1 MQQKEARVD
10 KTLSPNYAAI
20 DEKKDQRTRIAMTDK
35 IIDNADVLVI
45 GGGLAGLTTVAL
57 LARAGKSVTLFEQSS
72 NEIGGRA
79 RTQIFD
85 GFYFNQGPHA
95 LFLAAEGAE
104 VLKELGIAYTGGI
117 PQLSGLMIRHE
128 EKYQLLA
135 NSSSS
140 ASNSSESQPISEE
153 AIGQF
158 FDLVSKLNFT
168 ELENVSVQEWI
179 DRNIHDADAIAMM
192 KALIRLTTYANDPE
206 IQSAGS
212 ALHQINLYKL
222 GGVMYLDGG
231 WQSLVD
237 GLITVATNA
246 KAKIVRGKKAT
257 KVQRND
263 SGWLVT
269 LSDHTQISARIVVI
283 AAGPRDAYGLF
294 QDGERPEVFSK
305 AVKEAK
311 PVHLAC
317 LDVALSSLP
326 QKDVLFAVG
335 IDSPLYYS
343 VHSAAAR
350 LTPENGALI
359 HVAKYLGA
367 SMQSKPKEDAKELE
381 DLLDLLQ
388 PGWRNVVVKKR
399 PLPNMVLSNAL
410 VTAANNGLS
419 GRPDPKIEDNLY
431 IVGDWVG
438 SEGLLSTA
446 SFASA
451 KRAAQLILN

>member
-1 MQQKEARVD
+1 M
-10 KTLSPNYAAI
+10 SN
-20 DEKKDQRTRIAMTDK
+20 K
-35 IIDNADVLVI
+35 IENPDVIVI
-45 GGGLAGLTTVAL
+45 GGGLAGLTTAAL
-57 LARAGKSVTLFEQSS
+57 LARTGKSVTLFEQSS
-72 NEIGGRA
+72 SEIGGRA
-79 RTQIFD
+79 RTSVFD

-95 LFLAAEGAE
+95 LFLAAEGAA
-104 VLKELGIAYTGGI
+104 VLQELGIAYTGGI
-117 PQLSGLMIRHE
+117 PPPTGLRIRQ
-128 EKYQLLA
+128 EKKYRLLA
-135 NSSSS
+135 NSSSRS
-140 ASNSSESQPISEE
+140 IPPESQSISGE
-153 AIGQF
+153 AFDQF
-158 FDLVSKLNFT
+158 FDLVSKIDFT

-179 DRNIHDADAIAMM
+179 DKNIHDADAIAMM
-192 KALIRLTTYANDPE
+192 KAIIRLTTYANDPD

-212 ALHQINLYKL
+212 ALHQIHLYKL

-231 WQSLVD
+231 WQTLVD
-237 GLITVATNA
+237 GLLTVATNA
-246 KAKIVRGKKAT
+246 KARIVRGKKAT
-257 KVQRND
+257 KVQRRSN

-269 LSDHTQISARIVVI
+269 LSDRTQISAKIVVI
-283 AAGPRDAYGLF
+283 AAGPREAHALF
-294 QDGERPEVFSK
+294 HDDGERPEVLSK

-326 QKDVLFAVG
+326 QKDVLFALG

-350 LTPENGALI
+350 LAPENGAMI

-367 SMQSKPKEDAKELE
+367 SIQSKPKEDGQELE
-381 DLLDLLQ
+381 ELLDLLQ

-419 GRPDPKIEDNLY
+419 GRVDPKIEDNLY

-438 SEGLLSTA
+438 PEGLLSTA

-451 KRAAQLILN
+451 KRAAQLINN

>member
-1 MQQKEARVD
+1 MID
-10 KTLSPNYAAI
+10 K
-20 DEKKDQRTRIAMTDK
+20 
-35 IIDNADVLVI
+35 IDNADVIVI
-45 GGGLAGLTTVAL
+45 GGGLAGLTTAAL

-72 NEIGGRA
+72 SEIGGRA
-79 RTQIFD
+79 RTSVFD

-95 LFLAAEGAE
+95 LYLSDAGAA

-117 PQLSGLMIRHE
+117 PSPTGLRIRQ
-128 EKYQLLA
+128 EKKYRLLA
-135 NSSSS
+135 TSSS
-140 ASNSSESQPISEE
+140 ASNTSSSQSISGE
-153 AIGQF
+153 ALDQF
-158 FDLVSKLNFT
+158 FDLVSKVDFK

-179 DRNIHDADAIAMM
+179 DRNIHDADANAMM
-192 KALIRLTTYANDPE
+192 KAIIRLTTYANDPD

-212 ALHQINLYKL
+212 ALHQIHLYKL

-231 WQSLVD
+231 WQTIVD
-237 GLITVATNA
+237 GLLTVVTNA

-257 KVQRND
+257 NVQRSN

-269 LSDHTQISARIVVI
+269 LSDHTQISAKTLVI
-283 AAGPRDAYGLF
+283 AAGPRDAHALF
-294 QDGERPEVFSK
+294 HDGERPEVLSK

-326 QKDVLFAVG
+326 QKDVLFALG

-343 VHSAAAR
+343 VHSAAAK
-350 LTPENGALI
+350 LAPENGALI
-359 HVAKYLGA
+359 HGAKYLGA
-367 SMQSKPKEDAKELE
+367 SIQSKPKEDEKELE
-381 DLLDLLQ
+381 ELLDLLQ

-410 VTAANNGLS
+410 DTAANNGLS
-419 GRPDPKIEDNLY
+419 GRADPKIEDNLY

-438 SEGLLSTA
+438 SEGLLSSA

-451 KRAAQLILN
+451 KEAAQLIHSKLAGDSKGSEKNG

>member
-1 MQQKEARVD
+1 
-10 KTLSPNYAAI
+10 
-20 DEKKDQRTRIAMTDK
+20 
-35 IIDNADVLVI
+35 
-45 GGGLAGLTTVAL
+45 
-57 LARAGKSVTLFEQSS
+57 
-72 NEIGGRA
+72 
-79 RTQIFD
+79 
-85 GFYFNQGPHA
+85 
-95 LFLAAEGAE
+95 
-104 VLKELGIAYTGGI
+104 
-117 PQLSGLMIRHE
+117 
-128 EKYQLLA
+128 
-135 NSSSS
+135 
-140 ASNSSESQPISEE
+140 
-153 AIGQF
+153 
-158 FDLVSKLNFT
+158 
-168 ELENVSVQEWI
+168 
-179 DRNIHDADAIAMM
+179 
-192 KALIRLTTYANDPE
+192 
-206 IQSAGS
+206 
-212 ALHQINLYKL
+212 
-222 GGVMYLDGG
+222 MYLDGG

-237 GLITVATNA
+237 GLITVASNA

-269 LSDHTQISARIVVI
+269 LSDHTQISSRIVVI
-283 AAGPRDAYGLF
+283 AAGPRDAYSLF
-294 QDGERPEVFSK
+294 QDSERPEVLSK
-305 AVKEAK
+305 AVKETN

-317 LDVALSSLP
+317 MDVALSSLP

-350 LTPENGALI
+350 LAPENGALI

-419 GRPDPKIEDNLY
+419 GRPDPKIENNLY

-451 KRAAQLILN
+451 KRAAQAILN